1 MGIHTSRIIPILVMF
16 WVLVGSILPAGT
28 WNARFERTVE
38 SAHFTESE
46 EQQIHNLLTEAQEDQ
61 IPVDLLVLRLEE
73 GVAKRVPTSTLY
85 NALELE
91 RQAYSYTRDLIVH
104 ELGLQEAE
112 RIVSDNTIW
121 SRVTTI
127 YRQGVPDEDLKALIA
142 MFNKQRSAER
152 WNNFRYGGG
161 LLIALR
167 QWGLE
172 ETLSLQVV
180 EALSRSSIPGED
192 YRAVI
197 DLFNAGISNRTSLED
212 IANRIIDSAPNSRSL
227 KVLERM
233 VR

>member
-1 MGIHTSRIIPILVMF
+1 MGFHTSRIIPILVMF

-112 RIVSDNTIW
+112 RIVSDSTIW

-172 ETLSLQVV
+172 DTLSLQVV

-212 IANRIIDSAPNSRSL
+212 IANRIIESAPNSRSL

>member
-1 MGIHTSRIIPILVMF
+1 MF

-112 RIVSDNTIW
+112 RIVSDSTIW

-172 ETLSLQVV
+172 DTLSLQVV

-212 IANRIIDSAPNSRSL
+212 IANRIIESAPNSRSL

>member
-28 WNARFERTVE
+28 WNARFERTVK

>member
-1 MGIHTSRIIPILVMF
+1 
-16 WVLVGSILPAGT
+16 
-28 WNARFERTVE
+28 
-38 SAHFTESE
+38 
-46 EQQIHNLLTEAQEDQ
+46 
-61 IPVDLLVLRLEE
+61 
-73 GVAKRVPTSTLY
+73 
-85 NALELE
+85 
-91 RQAYSYTRDLIVH
+91 
-104 ELGLQEAE
+104 
-112 RIVSDNTIW
+112 VSDNTIW

>member
-46 EQQIHNLLTEAQEDQ
+46 EQQLHNLLTGAQEDQ

-73 GVAKRVPTSTLY
+73 GVAKRVPSSTLY

>member
-1 MGIHTSRIIPILVMF
+1 MF

-73 GVAKRVPTSTLY
+73 GVAKRVPTSTLF

>member
-1 MGIHTSRIIPILVMF
+1 MF

-46 EQQIHNLLTEAQEDQ
+46 EQQLHNLLTEAQEDQ

>member
-1 MGIHTSRIIPILVMF
+1 MF